1 MMTSSLKSAFVAGA
15 IALGALTTTAAT
27 TTAAQA
33 GDVRFGISI
42 GGPGYGIHIGDRD
55 RGYRRDR
62 RYRHDRYRPRH
73 ARGCRPAR
81 ALRKARRNGIRRAH
95 VIRQGRRGLVVAGR
109 QWGDRVVIG
118 FGRHRSCPVRFV
130 RAR

>member
-1 MMTSSLKSAFVAGA
+1 MMTSSLKSLWPTLFGS
-15 IALGALTTTAAT
+15 LGALITTAGT

-33 GDVRFGISI
+33 GEVRCCSSF
-42 GGPGYGIHIGDRD
+42 GGPGAGFFIGDYD

-81 ALRKARRNGIRRAH
+81 ALRKVRRNGIRRAH